1 MRNLINS
8 ILVKLGLKM
17 PRETFRTTG
26 FGSIVKQ
33 DYFVHIVRATAE
45 GNDTATYDCDAS
57 TAVKYE

>member
-26 FGSIVKQ
+26 FGSIITQ
-33 DYFVHIVRATAE
+33 DHIVRATAE
-45 GNDTATYDCDAS
+45 RNDTATYDCDAS